1 MPRST
6 AELITERLSN
16 PRPKRYRGVGL
27 TQKIQFWATPEE
39 HAALKQYAEENGVG
53 EGEALRYA
61 IKLLT
66 EDGE

>member
-1 MPRST
+1 MPRKSS
-6 AELITERLSN
+6 AEEIVDRLIRFDKQVNFRTTS
-16 PRPKRYRGVGL
+16 K
-27 TQKIQFWATPEE
+27 Q

-66 EDGE
+66 EEEA